1 MVETV
6 DSVELAEKLNKAW
19 FKNRISKNP
28 NLPEKKLKIKI
39 QVNTSQEKRK
49 ETSFNLFALA
59 SYFIENL
66 FFRKKWC

>member
-19 FKNRISKNP
+19 FKNRISKSQ
-28 NLPEKKLKIKI
+28 NLPENRLKIKI

-49 ETSFNLFALA
+49 EINFNLT
-59 SYFIENL
+59 FIGFL
-66 FFRKKWC
+66 FHRKIL

>member
-19 FKNRISKNP
+19 FKNRISKSP

-49 ETSFNLFALA
+49 ETNYNLFALA
-59 SYFIENL
+59 SYFIENF